1 MDTPYKGE
9 GSLIMTKVW
18 SGKLDCTFHGKMHW
32 ELNKE
37 MWFLSEA
44 ANKHYD
50 MWKQMGVKIT
60 RTAKATKAKVHA
72 PAGYD
77 TDLASIPR
85 IGWMVVAPWDVARA
99 AIIHDVLY
107 GALREAFETNWDVK
121 LINEMRKAADNVFRE
136 GMQAAEPKIPNWK
149 SNPCFWSVRPFGRWA
164 IRKKGVVF
172 TET

>member
-1 MDTPYKGE
+1 MAK
-9 GSLIMTKVW
+9 IW

-37 MWFLSEA
+37 MWFLSEG

-85 IGWMVVAPWDVARA
+85 VGWMVVAPWDVARA

-107 GALREAFETNWDVK
+107 GALRDAFRTGSMDVTK
-121 LINEMRKAADNVFRE
+121 INEMRKAADNVFRE
-136 GMQAAEPKIPNWK
+136 GMRAAEPRIPNWK

-164 IRKKGVVF
+164 IRKEGVVF

>member
-1 MDTPYKGE
+1 
-9 GSLIMTKVW
+9 MTKVW

-37 MWFLSEA
+37 MWFLSKA
-44 ANKHYD
+44 ANKHHD
-50 MWKQMGVKIT
+50 IWKEMGVKIT
-60 RTAKATKAKVHA
+60 DPRSSEGMSKVHA

-85 IGWMVVAPWDVARA
+85 VGWMVVAPWDVARA

-107 GALREAFETNWDVK
+107 GALREAFDSDWDVK
-121 LINEMRKAADNVFRE
+121 IINEMRKAADNVFRE

-149 SNPCFWSVRPFGRWA
+149 SSPCFWSVRPFGHWA

>member
-1 MDTPYKGE
+1 MA
-9 GSLIMTKVW
+9 KVW

-50 MWKQMGVKIT
+50 MWKSMGVKIT
-60 RTAKATKAKVHA
+60 HPNGHDDKAKVYA
-72 PAGYD
+72 PKGYD

-85 IGWMVVAPWDVARA
+85 AGWALVAPWDVARA

-107 GALREAFETNWDVK
+107 GALRDALTQKKWDVK
-121 LINEMRKAADNVFRE
+121 VVNEMRAAADAVFLE
-136 GMQAAEPKIPNWK
+136 GMTHAEPPVKMWK
-149 SNPCFWSVRPFGRWA
+149 AKPCYWSVRPFGRFA
-164 IRKKGVVF
+164 IRKVGM
-172 TET
+172 TQT

>member
-1 MDTPYKGE
+1 
-9 GSLIMTKVW
+9 MTKVW

-149 SNPCFWSVRPFGRWA
+149 SSPCFWSVRPFGRFA
-164 IRKKGVVF
+164 IRKAGMAQ
-172 TET
+172 T

>member
-1 MDTPYKGE
+1 
-9 GSLIMTKVW
+9 MTKVW

-60 RTAKATKAKVHA
+60 KTAKATKAKVHA

-107 GALREAFETNWDVK
+107 GALREAFDSDWDVK
-121 LINEMRKAADNVFRE
+121 IINEMRKAADNVFRE

-149 SNPCFWSVRPFGRWA
+149 SSPCFWSVRPFGHWA

>member
-1 MDTPYKGE
+1 MV
-9 GSLIMTKVW
+9 KVW

-37 MWFLSEA
+37 MWFLSES

-60 RTAKATKAKVHA
+60 RTGKATKAKVHA

-85 IGWMVVAPWDVARA
+85 AGWALVAPWDVARA

-107 GALREAFETNWDVK
+107 GALRQALVDKTLDVK
-121 LINEMRKAADNVFRE
+121 KIDEMRGAADRVFLE
-136 GMQAAEPKIPNWK
+136 GMEAAEPKIARWK
-149 SNPCFWSVRPFGRWA
+149 AKPCYWSVRPFGRFA
-164 IRKKGVVF
+164 IRKAGMAQ
-172 TET
+172 T

>member
-1 MDTPYKGE
+1 
-9 GSLIMTKVW
+9 MTKVW

-37 MWFLSEA
+37 MWFLSTA

-60 RTAKATKAKVHA
+60 RTVKRNGPAPTKAKVHA

-85 IGWMVVAPWDVARA
+85 VGWMVVPGMWREPLSSMMFCM
-99 AIIHDVLY
+99 VLS
-107 GALREAFETNWDVK
+107 VK
-121 LINEMRKAADNVFRE
+121 HLHKRS
-136 GMQAAEPKIPNWK
+136 GMSK
-149 SNPCFWSVRPFGRWA
+149 
-164 IRKKGVVF
+164 
-172 TET
+172 

>member
-1 MDTPYKGE
+1 
-9 GSLIMTKVW
+9 MTKVW

-50 MWKQMGVKIT
+50 TWKQMGVKIT

-149 SNPCFWSVRPFGRWA
+149 SSPCFWSVRPFGRFA
-164 IRKKGVVF
+164 IRKAGMAQ
-172 TET
+172 T

>member
-1 MDTPYKGE
+1 
-9 GSLIMTKVW
+9 MTKVW

-44 ANKHYD
+44 ANTHYD

-60 RTAKATKAKVHA
+60 KTAKATKAKVHA

-149 SNPCFWSVRPFGRWA
+149 SSPCFWSVRPFGRFA
-164 IRKKGVVF
+164 IRKAGMAQ
-172 TET
+172 T

>member
-1 MDTPYKGE
+1 
-9 GSLIMTKVW
+9 MTKVW

-37 MWFLSEA
+37 MWFLAEA

-85 IGWMVVAPWDVARA
+85 VGWMVVAPWDVARA

-107 GALREAFETNWDVK
+107 GALREAFDNDWDVK
-121 LINEMRKAADNVFRE
+121 VINEMRKAADNVFRE

-149 SNPCFWSVRPFGRWA
+149 SSPCFWSVRPFGRFA
-164 IRKKGVVF
+164 IRKAGMAQ
-172 TET
+172 T

>member
-1 MDTPYKGE
+1 
-9 GSLIMTKVW
+9 MTKEW

-50 MWKQMGVKIT
+50 TWKQMGVKIT

-149 SNPCFWSVRPFGRWA
+149 SSPCFWSVRPFGRFA
-164 IRKKGVVF
+164 IRKAGMAQ
-172 TET
+172 T

>member
-1 MDTPYKGE
+1 MAK
-9 GSLIMTKVW
+9 IW

-50 MWKQMGVKIT
+50 TWKQMGVKIT
-60 RTAKATKAKVHA
+60 RTSKASKAKVHA

-107 GALREAFETNWDVK
+107 GALRDAFRNGTMDVS
-121 LINEMRKAADNVFRE
+121 LINEMRAAADRVFLE
-136 GMQAAEPKIPNWK
+136 GMQAAEPRVPNWK
-149 SNPCFWSVRPFGRWA
+149 AKPCYWSVRPFGRFA
-164 IRKKGVVF
+164 IRKAGMAQ
-172 TET
+172 T

>member
-1 MDTPYKGE
+1 
-9 GSLIMTKVW
+9 MTKVW
-18 SGKLDCTFHGKMHW
+18 SGNLDCTFHGKMHW

-50 MWKQMGVKIT
+50 TWKQMGVKIT

-149 SNPCFWSVRPFGRWA
+149 SSPCFWSVRPFGRFA
-164 IRKKGVVF
+164 IRKAGMAQ
-172 TET
+172 T

>member
-1 MDTPYKGE
+1 
-9 GSLIMTKVW
+9 MTKVW

-50 MWKQMGVKIT
+50 MWQQMGVKIT
-60 RTAKATKAKVHA
+60 RASKSTKAKVHA

-85 IGWMVVAPWDVARA
+85 VGWMVVAPWDVARA

-107 GALREAFETNWDVK
+107 GALREAFETDWDVK
-121 LINEMRKAADNVFRE
+121 IINEMRKAADNVFRE

-149 SNPCFWSVRPFGRWA
+149 SSPCFWSVRPFGRWA

-172 TET
+172 ET

>member
-1 MDTPYKGE
+1 
-9 GSLIMTKVW
+9 MTKVW

-60 RTAKATKAKVHA
+60 RTVKREGPAPTMARVHA

-121 LINEMRKAADNVFRE
+121 LINEMRKAADNVFSE
-136 GMQAAEPKIPNWK
+136 GMQAAVPKIQNFK
-149 SNPCFWSVRPFGRWA
+149 SSP
-164 IRKKGVVF
+164 
-172 TET
+172 